1 LPYSGEFGTSS
12 ISKAFP
18 DEQELSGRSVQ
29 RLRST
34 EERCVMKKTLTAVA
48 AIATLAL
55 GTLAVPQQAEA
66 RHGRNA
72 AIFGG
77 IAAGALFGAAAA
89 NGAFGYYGPGYGYYG
104 PGYGYYAPGPVYYG
118 PRCYWTSRRYWNGYR
133 WHSRRVRV
141 CD

>member
-1 LPYSGEFGTSS
+1 
-12 ISKAFP
+12 
-18 DEQELSGRSVQ
+18 
-29 RLRST
+29 
-34 EERCVMKKTLTAVA
+34 MKKTLTAVA

-72 AIFGG
+72 AIIGG

-89 NGAFGYYGPGYGYYG
+89 NGAFGYYGPGYGYG
-104 PGYGYYAPGPVYYG
+104 YAPGPVYYG